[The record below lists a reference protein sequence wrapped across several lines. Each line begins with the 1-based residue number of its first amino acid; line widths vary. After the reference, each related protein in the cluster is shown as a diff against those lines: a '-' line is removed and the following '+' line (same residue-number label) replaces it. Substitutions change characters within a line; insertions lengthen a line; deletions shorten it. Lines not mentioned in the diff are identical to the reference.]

1 MVTRLRPALPALG
14 VVVCAALAALSC
26 EKVPLLAPSGSTIT
40 LSTATSALGFNG
52 TADVSAQVLE
62 AAGTPPHSG
71 THITFSTNLGS
82 VEPAEV
88 QTDVNGRATTR
99 FFAGTSS
106 GIATITATSGGAS
119 VAAANAVKIAVG
131 SAAVSA
137 VVATANPSIV
147 SSRGGNSTISAKVT
161 DAGGNALN
169 GIPVTFTTDAGSM
182 SESVSN
188 TNSQGIATS
197 TLSTNRTAKVTA
209 TAGVSTTTTTPP
221 PTGGTGTGT
230 TTTTAPATS
239 TITVTVNT
247 TASITIGAPSP
258 TSPQVG
264 QTVAFALTYPPS
276 TTGASPIVRV
286 DVDWGDGRRESFNG
300 TPSVVA
306 HAYGSQ
312 GSFLVVVTG
321 FDSLGDSTSASQA
334 VTVVS
339 RSQPTVGITFT
350 PSSPSVGQTVTFVIT
365 ASPQNNNPITS
376 VSVDFGDGQSATFPG
391 NATTVQHVYTTEGAK
406 QVTATATDTSGATG
420 SGSVVIVVGAT
431 PGPTASFTVNPS
443 SGPITTTFQFNASA
457 STGTGLTYQWDFGDG
472 MSGPNSVTTSHMYA
486 SATPPTKTI
495 TLTVTDNQGRTSAP
509 ATRTVTITTTV
520 R

>member
-1 MVTRLRPALPALG
+1 
-14 VVVCAALAALSC
+14 LAASSC

-106 GIATITATSGGAS
+106 GIATIIATSGGAS

-137 VVATANPSIV
+137 VVASANPSVV

-197 TLSTNRTAKVTA
+197 ILSTNRTAKVTA
-209 TAGVSTTTTTPP
+209 TAGIPTTTTTPP
-221 PTGGTGTGT
+221 PSGGSGTGT
-230 TTTTAPATS
+230 TTTTAPSSS
-239 TITVTVNT
+239 TVTVTVNT
-247 TASITIGAPSP
+247 TASITLNPPSP

-264 QTVAFALTYPPS
+264 QTVSFTIQYPAS
-276 TTGASPIVRV
+276 TTGASAIIRV
-286 DVDWGDGRRESFNG
+286 DVDWGDGRRESFNS
-300 TPSVVA
+300 TPSA
-306 HAYGSQ
+306 ISHAYGAP
-312 GSFLVVVTG
+312 GSYLVVVTG
-321 FDSLGDSTSASQA
+321 FDALGDTATASQA
-334 VTVVS
+334 VTVTP
-339 RSQPTVGITFT
+339 RAQPTVTISAT
-350 PSSPSVGQTVTFVIT
+350 PSNPAVNQTVTFAIT
-365 ASPQNNNPITS
+365 ATPTPNSAITAMS
-376 VSVDFGDGQSATFPG
+376 IDFGDGETRNLPG
-391 NATTVQHVYTTEGAK
+391 NATTVQHVYTTSGSK
-406 QVTATATDTSGATG
+406 QVTATATDTSGA
-420 SGSVVIVVGAT
+420 SGSASTVIVVGTTA
-431 PGPTASFTVNPS
+431 GPTASFTVNPS
-443 SGPITTTFQFNASA
+443 SGTISTDFQFDASA
-457 STGTGLTYQWDFGDG
+457 STGTGLTYQWNFGDG
-472 MSGPNSVTTSHMYA
+472 MSGTGVTTIHRYN
-486 SATPPTKTI
+486 TTGTKTI
-495 TLTVTDNQGRTSAP
+495 TLTVTDNQGRTAT
-509 ATRTVTITTTV
+509 ATRQVTVS
-520 R
+520 